1 MIKLSA
7 NISKK
12 VPIPGTEF
20 SSQQFGASMEVE
32 VSDGDQPEA
41 IQGRIRQLY
50 ELLNV
55 SIDEQIAAASAPQAQ
70 PAPVPVAAPAV
81 VPVNRVN
88 PPTENRVGAAVR
100 QNGNGNGHGNGNG
113 NGNGR
118 RPMKTATVAQQRAI
132 FAITKAL
139 GIDMAGILAD
149 YSVADVRDLT
159 VRDASTLIDT
169 LKQQQGTVQQ

>member
-32 VSDGDQPEA
+32 VSDADQPEA

-55 SIDEQIAAASAPQAQ
+55 SIDEQIAAASASQ
-70 PAPVPVAAPAV
+70 PALPAPPASTP
-81 VPVNRVN
+81 PVNRVGQA
-88 PPTENRVGAAVR
+88 TAAPDR
-100 QNGNGNGHGNGNG
+100 QNGNGNG
-113 NGNGR
+113 NGNGGK
-118 RPMKTATVAQQRAI
+118 RPVKSSTIAQQRAI
-132 FAITKAL
+132 YAISKAL
-139 GIDMAGILAD
+139 GLDLTVVLAD
-149 YSVADVRDLT
+149 YRVADPRDLT
-159 VRDASTLIDT
+159 VRDASTLIDW
-169 LKQQQGTVQQ
+169 LKKQEVTPRQ

>member
-7 NISKK
+7 HVSRK
-12 VPIPGTEF
+12 VPLQGIEF

-32 VSDGDQPEA
+32 VSDADQPEA

-55 SIDEQIAAASAPQAQ
+55 SIDEQIAAASTQLGQLAQ
-70 PAPVPVAAPAV
+70 LPVAAPAV
-81 VPVNRVN
+81 AAVNRVAQA
-88 PPTENRVGAAVR
+88 TVNRSTPSVR
-100 QNGNGNGHGNGNG
+100 QNGNGNGHGNG

-118 RPMKTATVAQQRAI
+118 RPMKTATVAQQRAVY
-132 FAITKAL
+132 AICKAL
-139 GIDMAGILAD
+139 GLDLPTVLAD

-159 VRDASTLIDT
+159 VRDASTLIDW
-169 LKQQQGTVQQ
+169 LKKQEMQPQQ